1 VSGSDERIV
10 IVGAGLAGANTAV
23 ALREEGFRGPVVLI
37 GDEPGVPFGR
47 PPLSKGYLRSEEDLA
62 GWYVRPARWYDD
74 NDVER
79 RTETTVQRVDVS
91 ARRVLLDGGEWV
103 DYGRLAW
110 CAGGRARRPR
120 LPGIDLRGVH
130 VLRTVAD
137 CDAIKRAARPGAR
150 AVVVGMGF
158 IGSEVAASLRQ
169 LGLSVTAVLS
179 QSAPLE
185 NVLGSRV
192 AAVMAGVHRE
202 HGVELIASDRVVAFE
217 GREGVERVVTA
228 QGARVECDLAVV
240 GAGIEVNVDPL
251 RATSIAVDDG
261 VVVDAQCR
269 SSAPGVS
276 AAGDCANHLHPLFG
290 RVRVEHYNNAEKMGR
305 YVACA
310 MLGDG
315 APYDYVHTFWSDQF
329 DASLE
334 YIGHG
339 AASDELVVRGSLEAR
354 AFIGCYLRDGV
365 LRGAVGLNRG
375 GDPELDEDGE
385 MHACMQLVG
394 ARAAVA
400 KELLADESVDLRSLA
415 AAVRT

>member
-79 RTETTVQRVDVS
+79 RTETAVQHVDVS

-120 LPGIDLRGVH
+120 LPGIDLPGVH

-137 CDAIKRAARPGAR
+137 CDAIKRAAHPGAR

-185 NVLGSRV
+185 NVLGSGV

-217 GREGVERVVTA
+217 GREELERVVTA
-228 QGARVECDLAVV
+228 QGVRVECDLAVV
-240 GAGIEVNVDPL
+240 GAGIEANVDPL

-269 SSAPGVS
+269 SSAPDVY
-276 AAGDCANHLHPLFG
+276 AAGDCASHLHPLFG

-305 YVACA
+305 HLARA
-310 MLGDG
+310 ILGDG
-315 APYDYVHTFWSDQF
+315 AAYDYVHTFWSDQF
-329 DASLE
+329 EASLE
-334 YIGHG
+334 YVGH
-339 AASDELVVRGSLEAR
+339 ASASDELIVRGSLEAR
-354 AFIGCYLRDGV
+354 AFIGFYLRDGI

-400 KELLADESVDLRSLA
+400 SALLADESVDLRSLA
-415 AAVRT
+415 DTVRT